1 MLRQGPMTPT
11 VHVETS
17 ESRLNPQTIVKII
30 WDDSHVERQSFATL
44 AEALEFAQRLLDT
57 EDDGLATV

>member
-17 ESRLNPQTIVKII
+17 ESRLNPQTIVKIM

-44 AEALEFAQRLLDT
+44 AEALEFAHSLLDT
-57 EDDGLATV
+57 EDDGIAAV